1 MSFPVLT
8 YYVLNKLKPSFRGT
22 VKGISSSHLSQLCWG
37 LSHHI
42 CAAIKVG
49 VFQVT
54 HREKLESWHLSASSS
69 RFFLTLLNEDSIVS
83 SSQQGRKARATVDSF
98 LHDASSWC
106 FWLCLL
112 NGRWRLSNNLN
123 KRGIYVLFLMRR
135 LPQCLCWADLPHV
148 PLWQLKAC
156 SPPAYPSFLVVPTIH
171 FPTLVFKPAA
181 NLISLWNYTDFESA
195 QQVRKKKPTTSFWV
209 ETWGLQETA
218 AQAVTSAGAAAA
230 VTSSKQA
237 IQTQIFKSNSHKQTL
252 LRWFTRS
259 PRCLILLSLAS
270 LHRVLP
276 AFASPP

>member
-112 NGRWRLSNNLN
+112 NGRWRLSNNLS
-123 KRGIYVLFLMRR
+123 KCGIYVLFSDCHNAFAELIFPMSPCDNWKPV
-135 LPQCLCWADLPHV
+135 LHQPIHPS
-148 PLWQLKAC
+148 LWFQPSIFLLWC
-156 SPPAYPSFLVVPTIH
+156 SNQQQISFLSEIILILNQHSKSEKKNQQHLFEWKLEVSRRQQHRLSLQQEQLQLWLLPNKQSKHKYSKAI
-171 FPTLVFKPAA
+171 
-181 NLISLWNYTDFESA
+181 LISRLY
-195 QQVRKKKPTTSFWV
+195 
-209 ETWGLQETA
+209 
-218 AQAVTSAGAAAA
+218 
-230 VTSSKQA
+230 
-237 IQTQIFKSNSHKQTL
+237 
-252 LRWFTRS
+252 
-259 PRCLILLSLAS
+259 
-270 LHRVLP
+270 
-276 AFASPP
+276 

>member
-37 LSHHI
+37 LSHHA

-83 SSQQGRKARATVDSF
+83 SSQQGRKAWATVDSF

-112 NGRWRLSNNLN
+112 NGRWRLSNNLS
-123 KRGIYVLFLMRR
+123 KRGIYVLFSDEKIATMPLLSWSSPCPPVTTESLFSTSLSI
-135 LPQCLCWADLPHV
+135 LPCGSNHPFSYSGVQ
-148 PLWQLKAC
+148 
-156 SPPAYPSFLVVPTIH
+156 
-171 FPTLVFKPAA
+171 
-181 NLISLWNYTDFESA
+181 
-195 QQVRKKKPTTSFWV
+195 
-209 ETWGLQETA
+209 
-218 AQAVTSAGAAAA
+218 
-230 VTSSKQA
+230 TSSK
-237 IQTQIFKSNSHKQTL
+237 SHFSLKL
-252 LRWFTRS
+252 YWFWISTASQKKKNQQHLFEWKLEVSR
-259 PRCLILLSLAS
+259 RQQHRLSLQQEQ
-270 LHRVLP
+270 LQLWLLP
-276 AFASPP
+276 NKQSKHKYSKAILISRLY